1 MCVSVCECVCEC
13 VREINLLYGG
23 GVVGV
28 VRSAVGKK
36 YHLNRTTPTTLSSS
50 HTHTFFLMYKTKLS
64 RDDIIEL
71 FILQDGMRV
80 TVAQLPTSYVV
91 HINCQNHLR
100 TMIQKMA
107 DPTLSVGGKDDVDC
121 AISELKAKISSFVA
135 NSNRDDSCIVVI
147 DCPPDIKNDT
157 LEELQ
162 SMLTGRVIFNYCS
175 WILIRPVS
183 T

>member
-1 MCVSVCECVCEC
+1 MCK
-13 VREINLLYGG
+13 RDKLAIWRRGG
-23 GVVGV
+23 W
-28 VRSAVGKK
+28 SCAVGGWKK
-36 YHLNRTTPTTLSSS
+36 ISSQS
-50 HTHTFFLMYKTKLS
+50 HNANHPLLVTHTHTFFLMYKTKLS